1 MTLRTVLNYVL
12 LIVGSIVVA
21 FPLLLALS
29 YSFMSESEIA
39 TFPPPREAGESY

>member
-1 MTLRTVLNYVL
+1 MKVLNYIL
-12 LIVGSIVVA
+12 LTLAAIIVA

-39 TFPPPREAGESY
+39 TFPPRR